1 MQIISKIAL
10 ITINE
15 TMFVQVI
22 SFLIFLFILN
32 RLMFRPLNQVMG
44 EREIHIEKINQ
55 EIVDTRQAVDELT
68 TRLQQKESD
77 ARQEAL
83 KISRQLE
90 EEGAREA
97 NEVVSGVK
105 QEIGLLRDKN
115 QQAVDAQIAQAR
127 THVQHEAQGLAR
139 TIMERVLDRRLAS

>member
-15 TMFVQVI
+15 TLLVQVI

-44 EREIHIEKINQ
+44 EREIHLEKINQ
-55 EIVDTRQAVDELT
+55 EIVDTRQAFTDLT
-68 TRLQQKESD
+68 TRLEQKESA

-83 KISRQLE
+83 EISRQLE
-90 EEGAREA
+90 DAGVREA
-97 NEVVSGVK
+97 VEVVNAVK
-105 QEIGLLRDKN
+105 QEIDLLRKKN

-127 THVQHEAQGLAR
+127 TYVQREAEGLAR